1 MAGGVVAAEREAR
14 TWPVAGECMVLLPC
28 VWREVMSARNCFVL
42 NRRITARSAAA
53 RSLNVWTGGREEDEA
68 QVERHR

>member
-1 MAGGVVAAEREAR
+1 M
-14 TWPVAGECMVLLPC
+14 AGECMVLPC

-53 RSLNVWTGGREEDEA
+53 RSLNVCSGGREEG
-68 QVERHR
+68 RRGTGIGHRRGTQ